1 MGLRNSYNNV
11 KGFLGRNAK
20 ILVGGLV
27 LAGAAGTAYLLHN
40 RVKDITEQ
48 VSAYSQVY
56 RESGRTSLEHDVE
69 CADVKGRLIDIN
81 KSWKKPNE
89 VDYVQ
94 VRLDKDK
101 TYVCRASN
109 PHANPQEKVLW
120 SKFMQLIDAERKE
133 YDHTL
138 SGYQFNL
145 HTGEVRFSLEDYGKY
160 RLQLGVSTYDNRGR
174 KWQTPEMRTLELL
187 VSKPQEKKKTGGNGK
202 KNGNGNKDNDKQV
215 SPPVVKTP
223 QPDAQVREQEEG
235 SDLPEVNVW

>member
-1 MGLRNSYNNV
+1 MGLRNLYNNT

-20 ILVGGLV
+20 VFVGGLV

-40 RVKDITEQ
+40 RIKDIAEQ
-48 VSAYSQVY
+48 VSSYSQVY

-69 CADVKGRLIDIN
+69 CVDVKGREIELN

-101 TYVCRASN
+101 VYLCRASN
-109 PHANPQEKVLW
+109 PHANPEEKILW
-120 SKFMQLIDAERKE
+120 TKFVQLIDHDRKE
-133 YDHTL
+133 YAHTL
-138 SGYQFNL
+138 SGYQFNGQ
-145 HTGEVRFSLEDYGKY
+145 TGEVRFSLEDYGKF
-160 RLQLGVSTYDNRGR
+160 RLQLGVSTYDVRGK
-174 KWQTPEMRTLELL
+174 KWQTPEMRTLEFL
-187 VSKPQEKKKTGGNGK
+187 VSRPIEKKKTNGNGK
-202 KNGNGNKDNDKQV
+202 KNGNGNKGNGKQAN
-215 SPPVVKTP
+215 PPVVKTP